1 MNRPIIKIHCINK
14 YNLFQGARVIVD
26 LSWPYA
32 TYVDLFGDIPI
43 SVNAGIDMSQYPTTM
58 TSIEKVLERINAVG
72 PNAYLV
78 KQDWSD
84 AYKHIHV
91 SPG

>member
-1 MNRPIIKIHCINK
+1 M
-14 YNLFQGARVIVD
+14 D

-43 SVNAGIDMSQYPTTM
+43 SVNAGIDMSQYPTVM

-72 PNAYLV
+72 PSAYLV

-91 SPG
+91 SPGWLLLTYNLNINR

>member
-1 MNRPIIKIHCINK
+1 M
-14 YNLFQGARVIVD
+14 D

-43 SVNAGIDMSQYPTTM
+43 SVNAGIDMSQYPTVM

-72 PNAYLV
+72 PSAYLV

-91 SPG
+91 PPGQLILTYNLNINR

>member
-1 MNRPIIKIHCINK
+1 MNSLRLSTANVLI
-14 YNLFQGARVIVD
+14 LFQGARVIVD

-32 TYVDLFGDIPI
+32 TFVDLFGDIPV
-43 SVNAGIDMSQYPTTM
+43 SVNAGIDMSQYPTAM
-58 TSIEKVLERINAVG
+58 TSIEKVLERINEVG
-72 PNAYLV
+72 PSAYLV